1 MEVEYDEDK
10 RLEVLAE
17 RNLDFALSEQVFE
30 GLHMTV
36 EDRRVDY
43 GETRYITVG
52 MYDGE
57 LVGIAWTFRSPRRRI
72 ITMRQANVKEEERY
86 VRRAQSQPR
95 R

>member
-52 MYDGE
+52 IYDGE
-57 LVGIAWTFRSPRRRI
+57 LVGIAWTFRPPRRRI